1 MSEQWNGFRLR
12 EDEGYN
18 YFMPV
23 SLLPPGKD
31 GRDAL
36 VGAHYGENK
45 RICIT
50 YKTDRDAVA
59 KLLPPGFHPTD
70 PCTISVCFAE
80 CRDIDYLAGG
90 GYNLVCVDAS
100 VYFQGEVDYA
110 EGSLPL
116 VLWMDKFYPIL
127 LGRELLGAP
136 KLMAEIPDAKTI
148 VGSGKSRFY
157 AADDGNR
164 LVEGAIWDLEEM
176 TREEITEWEKGG
188 EGKSWMCYKHFP
200 SIDLDGHDCS
210 YATWCPTTNVTHRAW
225 KGKGEVHFNPVE
237 WERSPL
243 SGPCSTILSQLPVL
257 EVVSAMKWIESAIYE
272 PNKRLR

>member
-90 GYNLVCVDAS
+90 GYNLVPVGFENYSNALFVDPQYHQMLVSGLKDLA
-100 VYFQGEVDYA
+100 FDIPAIIFPGC
-110 EGSLPL
+110 SL
-116 VLWMDKFYPIL
+116 IL
-127 LGRELLGAP
+127 
-136 KLMAEIPDAKTI
+136 
-148 VGSGKSRFY
+148 
-157 AADDGNR
+157 
-164 LVEGAIWDLEEM
+164 
-176 TREEITEWEKGG
+176 
-188 EGKSWMCYKHFP
+188 
-200 SIDLDGHDCS
+200 
-210 YATWCPTTNVTHRAW
+210 
-225 KGKGEVHFNPVE
+225 
-237 WERSPL
+237 
-243 SGPCSTILSQLPVL
+243 
-257 EVVSAMKWIESAIYE
+257 
-272 PNKRLR
+272 